1 MMARKQKQ
9 REWIIMVFTH
19 LQRWRWWCWLCSS
32 VENYISKWSS
42 LWPSVEPA
50 QRSKLR
56 PSDMEERG
64 LGGASR
70 LLRVCLHSWIQ
81 FGFFQA
87 LCCAV
92 TEKHSNNEAGHQLSQ
107 NQTCLQ
113 ARSGQLGWS
122 PELATITGTMVNW
135 THIWSACV
143 TVWRRLKVSLFCLYL
158 FISCCRRRSVSVM
171 LTRTCQRPQ
180 TSELTDVSNKD
191 AAASLAELDLK
202 WAACN
207 FWPGSGGAVTVGNVR
222 LWAVG
227 VHGGQLGYWLFIW

>member
-1 MMARKQKQ
+1 
-9 REWIIMVFTH
+9 
-19 LQRWRWWCWLCSS
+19 
-32 VENYISKWSS
+32 
-42 LWPSVEPA
+42 
-50 QRSKLR
+50 
-56 PSDMEERG
+56 MEERG

-113 ARSGQLGWS
+113 AHSSQLGWS

-143 TVWRRLKVSLFCLYL
+143 TVWRPVLSVETFEGLSLLSLPLHQLLQTKERQCDVNQDLSETSDLRVDRCFQQRRCSFSGRTGPEVS
-158 FISCCRRRSVSVM
+158 SV
-171 LTRTCQRPQ
+171 
-180 TSELTDVSNKD
+180 
-191 AAASLAELDLK
+191 
-202 WAACN
+202 
-207 FWPGSGGAVTVGNVR
+207 
-222 LWAVG
+222 
-227 VHGGQLGYWLFIW
+227 